1 MLSQI
6 RFSSRPWALIAFLIV
21 VLLLLGVYDE
31 PVLAAL
37 TRVWQAGLAMVGLG
51 QQAQSLQAG
60 INGGITKRFLPAVAT
75 YAVLYLSICLL
86 LLRLLLPS
94 PAHWRLAL
102 QLYAGA
108 LVIYIALVLLGKLAG
123 DAAWAYR
130 LARHLLDFVV
140 SPLPVAALYVLFQA
154 GFGPQQE
161 RR

>member
-1 MLSQI
+1 MLSQV
-6 RFSSRPWALIAFLIV
+6 RFGSRYWPLVGTLIV

-31 PVLAAL
+31 PVLAAF
-37 TRVWQAGLAMVGLG
+37 TRLWQGVLAAVGLG
-51 QQAQSLQAG
+51 QQAQSVQAG

-75 YAVLYLSICLL
+75 YAALYLGICLL

-108 LVIYIALVLLGKLAG
+108 LVIYVALVLLGKLAG
-123 DAAWAYR
+123 DAFWAYR

-154 GFGPQQE
+154 GFGPQEE